1 MPAVR
6 PAGILS
12 VFDKPYLNRKD
23 NDHHME
29 MLLDWVG
36 TLPGAVS
43 QGFVWGIM
51 AIGLYITYK
60 VLDVADLTVD
70 GSITTGAA
78 VCTVMITNGANVYV
92 AMLCA
97 MIAGILAGIVTG
109 LLHTFLGIP
118 AILAGILTQLML
130 WSVNLIIMDSRAN
143 IALTRFK
150 YGDKVLISS
159 GTTEIYS
166 TLAILAVIVAII
178 VLLLYWFFG
187 TEIGMSLRATGNNL
201 DMSRAQGINT
211 NFTKIFGL
219 ALSNGVVAL
228 AGSLLA
234 QQQGAAD
241 INMGRGAIVIGLAA
255 VIVGEALFQKKTTN
269 FAIRLLFVVCGAI
282 IYWLVF
288 QTVIFI
294 GLPSEYLKMLS
305 ALVVAL
311 FLGLPYLKA
320 KFASKKKKP
329 EGKANA

>member
-1 MPAVR
+1 MQ
-6 PAGILS
+6 IL
-12 VFDKPYLNRKD
+12 LNW
-23 NDHHME
+23 
-29 MLLDWVG
+29 LD

-43 QGFVWGIM
+43 QGLVWGIM

-60 VLDVADLTVD
+60 VLDIADLTVD

-78 VCTVMITNGANVYV
+78 VCTVMVTNGENIIL

-97 MIAGILAGIVTG
+97 VIAGMLAGMLTG
-109 LLHTFLGIP
+109 LLHTLLGIP

-130 WSVNLIIMDSRAN
+130 WSVNLIVMDGRAN
-143 IALTRFK
+143 IALSRLK

-159 GTTEIYS
+159 GASDIYV
-166 TLAILAVIVAII
+166 TLGILAAIVIVI

-187 TEIGMSLRATGNNL
+187 TELGMSLRATGNNL

-211 NFTKIFGL
+211 NFTKVFGL

-234 QQQGAAD
+234 QQQGSAD

-288 QTVIFI
+288 QTVIFL

-305 ALVVAL
+305 ASVVAI
-311 FLGLPYLKA
+311 FLGLPYLKTRLGL
-320 KFASKKKKP
+320 KKKKT
-329 EGKANA
+329 EGKTNA